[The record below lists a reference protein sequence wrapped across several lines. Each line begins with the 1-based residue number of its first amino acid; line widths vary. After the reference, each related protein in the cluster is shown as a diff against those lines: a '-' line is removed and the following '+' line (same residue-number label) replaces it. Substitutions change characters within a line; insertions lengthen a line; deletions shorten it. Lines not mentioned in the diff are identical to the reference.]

1 MTDFHPLRRLLVL
14 LLSLFCAT
22 MGSAAALAERSDFDR
37 CAIAAKT
44 TATGAESALQG
55 AQLNRHL
62 TQLEKYGA
70 AGSRTLENGRVR
82 YYGNVDPARTPG
94 EMAGRRLVRE
104 WDPSTNATRT
114 WHETVDH
121 AGSVRQVRPET
132 GGPKVHYRFDANGNY
147 IGSW

>member
-1 MTDFHPLRRLLVL
+1 MIRLLVIL
-14 LLSLFCAT
+14 LTLLCSFS
-22 MGSAAALAERSDFDR
+22 GSALATPSDFG
-37 CAIAAKT
+37 CSTFAAKT

-70 AGSRTLENGRVR
+70 AGSRTLGNGRVR